1 MTDYSGIVGLQITLL
16 KSKRDGKTRI
26 RVLHDELTRVGDDGI
41 ATLEAL
47 EKNEIEVL
55 YRKNTEKPLADAHC
69 VILRGR
75 GLTAN
80 ICPV

>member
-1 MTDYSGIVGLQITLL
+1 MTDYSGVVGLQITLL
-16 KSKRDGKTRI
+16 KSKRDGETRI

-41 ATLEAL
+41 AAL
-47 EKNEIEVL
+47 EDLGKNEIEIL
-55 YRKNTEKPLADAHC
+55 YRKDTEKQLADAHC

-80 ICPV
+80 VCPV